1 MQSTLWQTSCLS
13 EVLEEVMTLRIE
25 RIGDL
30 AALDWEGS
38 MVGSEAPLELGET
51 ITALPNMSRHHP
63 RPFPR

>member
-1 MQSTLWQTSCLS
+1 
-13 EVLEEVMTLRIE
+13 MTLRIE

-30 AALDWEGS
+30 AALYWEGS
-38 MVGSEAPLELGET
+38 MVVSKAPLELGET